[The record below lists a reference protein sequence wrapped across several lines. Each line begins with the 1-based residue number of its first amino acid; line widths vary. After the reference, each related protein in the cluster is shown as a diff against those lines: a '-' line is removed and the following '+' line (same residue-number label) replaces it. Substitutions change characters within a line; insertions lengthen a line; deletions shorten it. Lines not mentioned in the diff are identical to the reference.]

1 MRREA
6 LRVVEGLQEDGAV
19 VTPYPDLP
27 WWRPIFTL
35 DGLMAMKKLSLV

>member
-1 MRREA
+1 
-6 LRVVEGLQEDGAV
+6 

-35 DGLMAMKKLSLV
+35 DGLMVMKQLSLI